1 MIIRQ
6 ITQKDYPQMAYI
18 FNSIYPYYSYTKEDI
33 RFEYE
38 KEAKRTNLK
47 AYVVEINGEAVAI
60 AEYYKSWYKTTDNRN
75 IIGLGIYVDSRYQG
89 KGIGSYADEFILKEI
104 RKENVKSV
112 VTHVLNSHIN
122 SINFLI
128 KRGFY
133 EIYSYYELELDL
145 EKISIENLHNQCK
158 TFENIEVISLKEE
171 KELDKLKLYEL
182 IKTIYHDMPSP
193 LLYDFPDFKEWQ
205 ESFFNN
211 PYAIFDSFFIAKKG
225 NEYIGFSSLNKEN
238 DEIANQGITGV
249 IKDYRDKGIAKALK
263 LKVIEHAKQK
273 GFKIIRTWNGCS
285 NYKILTLNRKLGF
298 EFKRSW
304 ILFYKE
310 LD

>member
-18 FNSIYPYYSYTKEDI
+18 FNSIYPYYSNTVEDI

-38 KEAKRTNLK
+38 DEAKRTNLK
-47 AYVVEINGEAVAI
+47 AYVVEINGEVVAI
-60 AEYYKSWYKTTDNRN
+60 AEYYKSRYKTPDNRK
-75 IIGLGIYVDSRYQG
+75 IIELGIYVDPRYQG
-89 KGIGSYADEFILKEI
+89 KGIGSYAYEFILKEI

-112 VTHVLNSHIN
+112 VTHVLSSHIN

-133 EIYSYYELELDL
+133 EIYSYYELELNL
-145 EKISIENLHNQCK
+145 EKINIENLYSQCK
-158 TFENIEVISLKEE
+158 TSENFEIISLKEE
-171 KELDKLKLYEL
+171 KNLDKLKLYEL
-182 IKTIYHDMPSP
+182 LKAIANDMPSP
-193 LLYDFPDFKEWQ
+193 LPYDTPEFKEIMQ
-205 ESFFNN
+205 MLFNN
-211 PYAIFDSFFIAKKG
+211 PYAIFDSSFIAKKG
-225 NEYIGFSSLNKEN
+225 NDYVGFSSLYKEN

-249 IKDYRDKGIAKALK
+249 IKDYRNKGIAKALK

-273 GFKIIRTWNGCS
+273 GFKIIRTWNGCT

-298 EFKRSW
+298 EFKRAW